1 MARGAASPASG
12 SSSSGFSSDEDMED
26 VSLLSSTASR
36 VPVVS
41 VDVLDEADA
50 DVEAP
55 ENPASP
61 SSAVT
66 SAPSG
71 GVSSVLSCC
80 LDAVNPAVSSESP
93 LSFDYELYTAAI
105 AHLTWHWP
113 SPSDEEP
120 AEVTDKRLLQYHA
133 LRANVF
139 TRFQQAFPLTEAMYV
154 QWIADTSACME
165 GSQPLEAVKKL
176 YELAS
181 SDYWSVPLTLQCL
194 RLLRDAE
201 DAETL
206 EKAMD
211 QAQKTVGL
219 HFTQGHEVWALCREL
234 TTERFDDLEDDSTPE
249 TAANRA
255 LLKEQAVRELFRKQ
269 MQLPLDQNDLVM
281 SEFRAWDA
289 YNTLDKAVKGSALE
303 EASERQSKLFTPLM
317 KKLRAFE
324 TRLNAAQGTQEAA
337 NPEQAWLEY
346 LNFVKHRVAPLL
358 SASKTEAGTSKE
370 SRQLVVCLYER
381 AVAAMCLSPTL
392 WASYLAYLE
401 AEEGDGKL
409 RIAQRAVR
417 NVSFDSSV
425 WTQLLIE
432 MERRQ
437 QKPDEISQFVRLK
450 LLTRSTPPVMDQYH
464 FLSVLLTWC
473 DVIRR
478 HTAARERFAECL
490 EDRVEEVE
498 ALLGTVFS
506 ECKQFMATTFPAFV
520 EAEIRL
526 TEYQAKCYWAQMP
539 PVTRRSSPGF
549 PGKLAK
555 WKAVW
560 DLLLASSSGDQAAT
574 WLTFLEASQRIQA
587 FSVAELRVNVF
598 EAALKQVKDVP
609 LAIAEASLVF
619 ERENGDLSSYLL
631 ARGRHAKLSTVASA
645 PSAPSTTPVD
655 AGETTKTVAKK
666 RKSSSG
672 QASKESQPV
681 KRVKIEASRGQPKNE
696 EAAAAMTTQVSKTK
710 KDPVKKL
717 VHESLTNEHTLFLC
731 DVAKEATKEDV
742 EALFKSVAGLKDVRL
757 VVKTRGARVKSRGMA
772 YVQFSDEAGVE
783 EGLQLNG
790 CLLHGHPLRV
800 ERSKPPVSSASAA
813 TSSKPSA
820 SSGRDGSWKTNPV
833 TLYVGGLNREKAKQQ
848 ITEQQLQ
855 EALQQAVQAAGEF
868 VVVTRASILKDRHGK
883 LKNYGLVEVSESE
896 QIAKCLANMAG
907 LQGILGEQVTLKP
920 SRFSI
925 TEILEQQEKQQKQKQ
940 GAATSGRGGAGKEA
954 GGNAPHSK
962 PSTRLALSGSAT
974 SLMPRALRRKL
985 AAQSNEAKAAHV
997 TPKTNEDF
1005 RKLLFKK

>member
-1 MARGAASPASG
+1 MARSAASPASG

-26 VSLLSSTASR
+26 VSLLSPTASR

-41 VDVLDEADA
+41 VDVLDEAD
-50 DVEAP
+50 VEAP

-61 SSAVT
+61 SSAVNP
-66 SAPSG
+66 APSS
-71 GVSSVLSCC
+71 GVSSVLACC
-80 LDAVNPAVSSESP
+80 LDAAKPAVSSESP
-93 LSFDYELYTAAI
+93 LIFDYELYTAAI

-139 TRFQQAFPLTEAMYV
+139 TRFQRAFPLTEAMYV
-154 QWIADTSACME
+154 QWIADTSVCME
-165 GSQPLEAVKKL
+165 GSQTLEAMKKL

-181 SDYWSVPLTLQCL
+181 SDYWSVPLTLQYL
-194 RLLRDAE
+194 RLLKDAE

-206 EKAMD
+206 GKAMD

-234 TTERFDDLEDDSTPE
+234 TMERFDDLEDDSTPK
-249 TAANRA
+249 TATNRA
-255 LLKEQAVRELFRKQ
+255 LLKEQAVRELFCKQ

-289 YNTLDKAVKGSALE
+289 YNTLDKAVKSSALE
-303 EASERQSKLFTPLM
+303 EASKRQSKLFTPLM

-337 NPEQAWLEY
+337 NSEQSWLEY

-370 SRQLVVCLYER
+370 SRQLVACLYER

-401 AEEGDGKL
+401 AEEDDGKL

-450 LLTRSTPPVMDQYH
+450 LLARSTPPVMDQYH

-506 ECKQFMATTFPAFV
+506 ECKQFMATTFPAFF

-539 PVTRRSSPGF
+539 PVARRSLPGF

-560 DLLLASSSGDQAAT
+560 DLLLTSSSGDQAAT
-574 WLTFLEASQRIQA
+574 WLTFLESSQRIQA

-598 EAALKQVKDVP
+598 EAALKKVKDAP

-619 ERENGDLSSYLL
+619 ERENGDLPSYLL
-631 ARGRHAKLSTVASA
+631 ARGRHVKLSTVASA
-645 PSAPSTTPVD
+645 SSAPSTTPVD
-655 AGETTKTVAKK
+655 AGEATKTTAKK
-666 RKSSSG
+666 RKSNSG
-672 QASKESQPV
+672 QASKESQPI
-681 KRVKIEASRGQPKNE
+681 KRVKLEASRAQPKNE
-696 EAAAAMTTQVSKTK
+696 EAAVAMTTQVSETK

-783 EGLQLNG
+783 EGLKLNG

-800 ERSKPPVSSASAA
+800 ERSKPPVSASAA

-833 TLYVGGLNREKAKQQ
+833 TLYVGGLNRVKAKQQ

-855 EALQQAVQAAGEF
+855 EALQHAVQAAGEF
-868 VVVTRASILKDRHGK
+868 VVVTRVSILKDRHGK
-883 LKNYGLVEVSESE
+883 LKNYGLVEVSEAE
-896 QIAKCLANMAG
+896 QIAKCLVNVTG

-925 TEILEQQEKQQKQKQ
+925 AEILEQQEKQQKQKQ
-940 GAATSGRGGAGKEA
+940 GTATSGRGGAGKEA